1 MIGLLTENF
10 NLYYELVNLFKKRNL
25 PFISLTFENEIPSNV
40 DVIITS
46 PSEENKI
53 NFDKVVS
60 CPPDSNLNNAIDKA
74 ILLLYGGEELI
85 FGIDPG
91 KNIGIAIFS
100 NERLIRSFVVT
111 TPEDAAYQIKQF
123 FKYSGME
130 KARIKIGNGARII
143 RNRIINL
150 LQNSRIKIEIVDE
163 NEVASVKDDEKAAMH
178 IAMMEGKE
186 VFGKMDVKPREGEIR
201 EMQRISRIKSKNI
214 TISKELAKKVLI
226 GEISL
231 EKAIEMQKNH
241 V

>member
-10 NLYYELVNLFKKRNL
+10 NLYYELVSLFKKRNL
-25 PFISLTFENEIPSNV
+25 PFVSLTFNDEIPSNV

-46 PSEENKI
+46 SMEKNKI
-53 NFDKVVS
+53 EFDKIIS
-60 CPPDSNLNNAIDKA
+60 CSPDSNLDNAIDKA
-74 ILLLYGGEELI
+74 ILLLYGGKQLI

-91 KNIGIAIFS
+91 KNIGIAIFA
-100 NERLIRSFVVT
+100 NEKLIRSFVVT
-111 TPEDAAYQIKQF
+111 SPENAAMKIKQF
-123 FKYSGME
+123 FEYSE
-130 KARIKIGNGARII
+130 AKEARIKIGNGARII

-150 LQNSRIKIEIVDE
+150 LQDPRIKIEIVNE
-163 NEVASVKDDEKAAMH
+163 NDVVSTKDDEKAAMH

-186 VFGKMDVKPREGEIR
+186 VSGKMDVHPKEGEIR
-201 EMQRISRIKSKNI
+201 EMQRLSRIKSKNI

-231 EKAIEMQKNH
+231 EKAIEMQRNH